1 MLHVTIIVQYICAII
16 GIPMNFLVLLVR
28 LMKLKQQGRMSSY
41 HIIITNL
48 AFADLISSTV
58 LTFEI
63 KNATHGFVWPFSLT
77 ACYLV
82 KGILVTTTSIGGLF
96 ILLLSFER
104 YYGTINM
111 TVRKW
116 QRKTTVAMTICIWI
130 AAILIQL
137 PDIMNIEMYQHYN
150 VEVCKNITSNINTTS
165 YSNLCK
171 PDTCVVKEML
181 PSQKKI
187 YLNFKFVL
195 TIVIPVLATIYLHYK
210 LYSFIKSH
218 ARHMMLMT
226 CDSNSSTQVFINQSY
241 KNNNNNNNNQKRKL
255 SPDTI
260 PPLVNE
266 TQRKSLVVISEE
278 KMLLSKTSSNGSTIQ
293 NKMVDTDAQK
303 PSFLCLQAEK
313 IKKIFQRSSSQGNTP
328 KIQVNKK
335 GRRAVN
341 KNIRLKCHVLYAI
354 SMALLAFSIP
364 YYTWE
369 YLFLY
374 KYSTLVEMNWKI
386 LLALTYI
393 RYLHC
398 FVNALIYSI
407 IDKRFRNDVYVLA
420 KILVTCKKPNSKN
433 MDGLL
438 IPSGVRTRTTS
449 FDSNP

>member
-1 MLHVTIIVQYICAII
+1 MFQITIIVQYICAII
-16 GIPMNFLVLLVR
+16 GIPINFLVLLVR
-28 LMKLKQQGRMSSY
+28 LMKLKEQGRMSSY

-82 KGILVTTTSIGGLF
+82 KGILVITTSIGGLF

-137 PDIMNIEMYQHYN
+137 PDILNIDMVQIDN
-150 VEVCKNITSNINTTS
+150 IKLCKNMTTINNTK
-165 YSNLCK
+165 YHELCK
-171 PDTCVVKEML
+171 PNVCVVKHMT

-187 YLNFKFVL
+187 YLNFKFIL
-195 TIVIPVLATIYLHYK
+195 TIVIPVLTTVYLHYK
-210 LYSFIKSH
+210 LYVFIKSH

-226 CDSNSSTQVFINQSY
+226 CDSNSSVFINQTY
-241 KNNNNNNNNQKRKL
+241 KNNNNNNNHQTRKL

-260 PPLVNE
+260 PPLENK
-266 TQRKSLVVISEE
+266 TQRKSLDVISEGNV
-278 KMLLSKTSSNGSTIQ
+278 LLSTQISNDSTTEM
-293 NKMVDTDAQK
+293 MVHTDAQK
-303 PSFLCLQAEK
+303 TSFLCLQAQK
-313 IKKIFQRSSSQGNTP
+313 IKKFFQSSSSQRNTP
-328 KIQVNKK
+328 KIQVNSK
-335 GRRAVN
+335 GKRVVN

-354 SMALLAFSIP
+354 SMALLAFSTP
-364 YYTWE
+364 YYVWE
-369 YLFLY
+369 YLFMY
-374 KYSTLVEMNWKI
+374 SHSTLVKMNWQI
-386 LLALTYI
+386 LLAFTYI

-407 IDKRFRNDVYVLA
+407 IDKRFRNDVYL
-420 KILVTCKKPNSKN
+420 LVTCKKPNLNN